1 MADDA
6 EGESKRRLPR
16 RDEDHLGSRS
26 TLAPPEGEKRR
37 TARRDGVVGF
47 KRAGWAEKDEAVP
60 QKKAKP
66 ARGRGGGRGRGGRGA
81 GRAAHL
87 HDPARADDAQFDD
100 LALLREGVGGKRA
113 GAAGAGEATLD
124 GRPAGAGKKAPARK
138 KPKGAGGSGDGGASG
153 RALQPTGGKAGG
165 GGEAGNGGGEA
176 EGCEEADAEGG
187 GEGAAG
193 DRGARGS
200 YGKRKARVKQMDEGD
215 WPELKP
221 RHLRGKRKEEM
232 LLRQAANKAAAAA
245 RVVAATSGG
254 GGGAGTSAA
263 ADEDEEASVL
273 KLTLCRLLRPKLR
286 RWAMYEWF
294 YSPVDVAWYRE
305 SPFCAALGA
314 CGLGQVSVLPRAEWS
329 YVRSLLGKPRRFSPA
344 YVEQERA
351 ALREHREGV
360 REARRRAARPAGLL
374 DEATTYDPRAAA
386 QLAVGQ
392 RVTALH
398 PRLRQLHSGTVLSP
412 DGDHYKVQFDSPK
425 LGVHLVEDVLVAP
438 LLDGTRGIDFTSP
451 RSLTPGISPD
461 EEPVASGTGKTAV
474 ASANEQAKAA
484 PKELQLLA
492 YILRLLQRKRML
504 IGEQRAVCGDCE
516 EYLLRVGREVHEEH
530 KGARGDVDALLV
542 EPGTAGPKVE
552 VTAAQQRQLGQVPPP
567 PLLPPVHA
575 MLSLLA
581 EHSEAEHS
589 ALRSEVRR
597 WSLEISWLQDELRGT
612 SRRLEEALA
621 AMRPMSQRFSL
632 ALGASAPEPV
642 TAGVGVLACA
652 DLREEAVRATS
663 AILSHEIASSTAADA
678 AADAAAAAAADADAA
693 SDDAPLLPPLPSPP
707 PPAVRETVSAALMLL
722 LQLQAWAR
730 APASSVNDCSSSISG
745 SLRDLIPAVGS
756 DANLKAFNAV
766 ANAAQ
771 SLEHILASGA
781 S

>member
-47 KRAGWAEKDEAVP
+47 KRA
-60 QKKAKP
+60 
-66 ARGRGGGRGRGGRGA
+66 
-81 GRAAHL
+81 
-87 HDPARADDAQFDD
+87 ARADDAQFDD

-138 KPKGAGGSGDGGASG
+138 KPKGASGS
-153 RALQPTGGKAGG
+153 
-165 GGEAGNGGGEA
+165 
-176 EGCEEADAEGG
+176 
-187 GEGAAG
+187 
-193 DRGARGS
+193 
-200 YGKRKARVKQMDEGD
+200 
-215 WPELKP
+215 
-221 RHLRGKRKEEM
+221 
-232 LLRQAANKAAAAA
+232 
-245 RVVAATSGG
+245 
-254 GGGAGTSAA
+254 
-263 ADEDEEASVL
+263 DEDEEASVL

-652 DLREEAVRATS
+652 DLREEA
-663 AILSHEIASSTAADA
+663 
-678 AADAAAAAAADADAA
+678 
-693 SDDAPLLPPLPSPP
+693 
-707 PPAVRETVSAALMLL
+707 TVSAALMLL